1 MDPVAP
7 ASLEPPI
14 SPNFRCST
22 QLCDPLSY
30 LTNYHYYFAP
40 NDCYY

>member
-14 SPNFRCST
+14 SPNFRRSA
-22 QLCDPLSY
+22 QVCDPLPY
-30 LTNYHYYFAP
+30 LTNYHCYFPP